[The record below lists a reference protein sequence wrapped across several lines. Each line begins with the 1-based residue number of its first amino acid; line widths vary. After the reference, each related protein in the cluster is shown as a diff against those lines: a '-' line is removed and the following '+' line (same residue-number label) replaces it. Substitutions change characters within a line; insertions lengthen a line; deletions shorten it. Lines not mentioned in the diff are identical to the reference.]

1 MEPRTDW
8 AYLSFGLMCK
18 NKNANFQLNLQK
30 CQIYL
35 WYEGQFEMK
44 ISKKIPKYMYQQ
56 KPQFRCSFLTA
67 KQELMLVLNGQN
79 FCLVFVVIL
88 SFY

>member
-44 ISKKIPKYMYQQ
+44 ISKKYQNICTNK
-56 KPQFRCSFLTA
+56 KPSLDVHFLTA
-67 KQELMLVLNGQN
+67 KQELMFVFNG
-79 FCLVFVVIL
+79 
-88 SFY
+88 